1 MGIRCLC
8 RLRKLLTSN
17 IIFPQNEIKAFRDQ
31 VLIRKE
37 SLATDIVLK
46 KYVDTICNTICNTI
60 KFYTIVGCH
69 SNQVSSDYYAPQKY
83 VSFLLHKISK

>member
-17 IIFPQNEIKAFRDQ
+17 IIFPQNEIKTFREQ
-31 VLIRKE
+31 VLIGKE
-37 SLATDIVLK
+37 TLSTDIVLK
-46 KYVDTICNTICNTI
+46 KYVDTICNTICNII

>member
-17 IIFPQNEIKAFRDQ
+17 IIFPQNEIKPFTEQ
-31 VLIRKE
+31 VLIGKE
-37 SLATDIVLK
+37 TLATDIALK
-46 KYVDTICNTICNTI
+46 KYVDTICNITCNTV